1 MQKKCLSLITSFTLT
16 LSSLERLPKTTK
28 KPIKSKN
35 KSISYIAFNE
45 NEQIKNIMGFLSLH
59 LCAGALIKI
68 VFKKNS
74 RKNLL
79 TSVNKENLY

>member
-1 MQKKCLSLITSFTLT
+1 MQKKCLSLITSLT
-16 LSSLERLPKTTK
+16 LSSLYPLPKPTK

-35 KSISYIAFNE
+35 KSISYIVFNE
-45 NEQIKNIMGFLSLH
+45 NEQIKNIIGFLSLH

-79 TSVNKENLY
+79 TLVNTENLY